1 MNIEDLL
8 LCKAK
13 NTHGEW
19 VHGLLIHQDTGYTY
33 TLFSDKNIVDLKY
46 THPDDAEVKHFT
58 ELAIQT
64 RTENGRLATHP
75 IIPETLCRFTGML
88 DIDKNKIFENDV
100 LLTQPYT
107 DKACSAQAKSKR
119 HQGVVKYDLSPE
131 TNESGWALE
140 LTESTG
146 KFRHCNWN
154 EFFEAKILGNIFDK
168 IAEAA
173 A

>member
-1 MNIEDLL
+1 MTSEDLL

-13 NTHGEW
+13 NTKGKW
-19 VHGLLIHQDTGYTY
+19 VYGLLIYQDTGYTY
-33 TLFSDKNIVDLKY
+33 ALFSENGNGIKY
-46 THPDDAEVKHFT
+46 THPEDVEIRHFT
-58 ELAIQT
+58 EQAIQE
-64 RTENGRLATHP
+64 RAENGRLIIHS

-88 DIDKNKIFENDV
+88 DSDKNKIFENDI

-107 DKACSAQAKSKR
+107 DKACSLKTKSKR
-119 HQGVVKYDLSPE
+119 HQGVVKYNFLPD
-131 TNESGWALE
+131 TNESGWVLE

-146 KFRHCNWN
+146 KFCHCNWN

-168 IAEAA
+168 TNEAA

>member
-1 MNIEDLL
+1 MNTEDLL

-13 NTHGEW
+13 DAHGEW
-19 VHGLLIHQDTGYTY
+19 VYGLLIHQDTGYTY
-33 TLFSDKNIVDLKY
+33 TLFSDENIIDLKY
-46 THPDDAEVKHFT
+46 AHPDDAEVKHFT

-64 RTENGRLATHP
+64 KTESGHLKTHA

-107 DKACSAQAKSKR
+107 DKICSTRAKSKR
-119 HQGVVKYDLSPE
+119 FQGVVKYNFSPD
-131 TNESGWALE
+131 TNESGWVLE
-140 LTESTG
+140 LTEDTG

-168 IAEAA
+168 TAEADA
-173 A
+173 